1 MDGEK
6 RDVTIDHINKKI
18 DQAIEVCRKYPIWA
32 NLVAK
37 RVSEMSNAL
46 VNLEQTYLRKKDQ
59 KTAGNIDLIKLR
71 IEPNR
76 FLRACN
82 EPLRPTQVSLPI
94 ATNSSLPNTDV
105 NILGV
110 YAPRTSPTN
119 PGSQAATPPD
129 EDKPK

>member
-1 MDGEK
+1 
-6 RDVTIDHINKKI
+6 
-18 DQAIEVCRKYPIWA
+18 
-32 NLVAK
+32 
-37 RVSEMSNAL
+37 MSNAL

-59 KTAGNIDLIKLR
+59 KKTAGNIDLIKLR

-110 YAPRTSPTN
+110 FAPRTSPTN
-119 PGSQAATPPD
+119 PGSQAVTPPD
-129 EDKPK
+129 QDKPK